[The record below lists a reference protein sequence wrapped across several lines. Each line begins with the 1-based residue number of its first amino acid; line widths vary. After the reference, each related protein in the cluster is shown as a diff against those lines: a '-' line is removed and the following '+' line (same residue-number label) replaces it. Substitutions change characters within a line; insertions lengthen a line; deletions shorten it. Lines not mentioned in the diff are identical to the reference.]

1 MTSRIIPS
9 FHCFLQ
15 YQFKSTSDPGL
26 DKVRSEFHDQL
37 AQFTREIDPDGPYF
51 LGSEVSLIDLV
62 IAPWAVRIWV
72 FDHFKGGLNLPEG
85 EKWVKRWENGLSA
98 VEKRE
103 SVVNTTSETDKYLPM
118 YQRYADDTVESELAK
133 ATKEGK
139 GVP

>member
-1 MTSRIIPS
+1 M
-9 FHCFLQ
+9 
-15 YQFKSTSDPGL
+15 
-26 DKVRSEFHDQL
+26 
-37 AQFTREIDPDGPYF
+37 
-51 LGSEVSLIDLV
+51 IDLV